1 GDEGQ
6 GARRGLWGVGLGL
19 EEPLSWVQ
27 GVRGHGGGCGV
38 CVGAVGYWGG
48 GLGVPREQRAFQ
60 YLLANAVPGDPR
72 HVLRTFDRWSQRCEH
87 LSCVGPVKGQLLE
100 RLLCERAPRAVLE
113 LGTYCG
119 YGTVLMAAAMPPGA
133 RLYTV
138 EPDPRH
144 GALGMREG
152 WVGFRAA
159 HLVDLP
165 VVGGLVVVVH
175 LIHILHVLV
184 VLGVLFAVL
193 IILIV
198 LLLLLVVVLRVSRC
212 SGCCG
217 AASHHTPQP
226 PTHHS
231 GVSNSPAPTAITPN
245 PPQTP
250 AAPSLG

>member
-1 GDEGQ
+1 M
-6 GARRGLWGVGLGL
+6 
-19 EEPLSWVQ
+19 ST
-27 GVRGHGGGCGV
+27 
-38 CVGAVGYWGG
+38 WGG
-48 GLGVPREQRAFQ
+48 KGWSVGHTGRMRQGSGAGWGPGELLPGTSRAAGRNPSSEGAEAGPR
-60 YLLANAVPGDPR
+60 
-72 HVLRTFDRWSQRCEH
+72 VL
-87 LSCVGPVKGQLLE
+87 
-100 RLLCERAPRAVLE
+100 
-113 LGTYCG
+113 
-119 YGTVLMAAAMPPGA
+119 PGA
-133 RLYTV
+133 GDRLGWGQ
-138 EPDPRH
+138 